1 MLTVILTSD
10 YEIHGNGDGS
20 PLELMVRSTDLMLGL
35 FERYGA
41 QLTIMADVAEIQ
53 RFGRHRAETGCDD
66 FAFAS
71 IVSQLR
77 SAIVRGHDVQ
87 LHVHPSY
94 YDARWRNGRWEQD
107 YGACDLAPRG

>member
-53 RFGRHRAETGCDD
+53 RFGRHRAATGCDD

-71 IVSQLR
+71 IVSHLR
-77 SAIVRGHDVQ
+77 IPIVRGHDIQ
-87 LHVHPSY
+87 LHAHPSSSHP
-94 YDARWRNGRWEQD
+94 RWRYPRSTQD
-107 YGACDLAPRG
+107 YVAS